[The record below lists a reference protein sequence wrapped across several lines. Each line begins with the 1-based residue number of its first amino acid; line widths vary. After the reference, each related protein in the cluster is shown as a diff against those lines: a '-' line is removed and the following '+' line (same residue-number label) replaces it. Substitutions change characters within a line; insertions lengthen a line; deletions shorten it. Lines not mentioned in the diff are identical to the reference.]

1 MATATK
7 TRKKETNGEER
18 KIEKRN
24 EVVGKEKKM
33 EKRAWLESGNYTQS
47 AFRANV
53 LMHWNSLFESATTA
67 QVIGDFVASI
77 LHEATIFATRETET

>member
-33 EKRAWLESGNYTQS
+33 EKRAWLESGNYTR
-47 AFRANV
+47 RARFARMY
-53 LMHWNSLFESATTA
+53 LC
-67 QVIGDFVASI
+67 IGIPFLRVQ
-77 LHEATIFATRETET
+77 RRRR